1 MHLSNY
7 FHVAVAIRKPQSCR
21 DFKLV
26 VNKMVWCKQNTNLKE
41 KKKLY
46 LPHFKGSYLY
56 GAGKKV
62 LLFSPPTHWGAG
74 ENFEFRK
81 DNKFVCKN
89 PAWWNSFFAH
99 PAEKIINFLFFWNSH
114 ERTWKN
120 SCNELILSKHCTI
133 FAVIGMATMIHH

>member
-21 DFKLV
+21 ELKLV

-62 LLFSPPTHWGAG
+62 LLFSPLTHSGAG
-74 ENFEFRK
+74 ENFVFRK
-81 DNKFVCKN
+81 ENLFLKKNVLVLLKTKKFLEKN
-89 PAWWNSFFAH
+89 IIL
-99 PAEKIINFLFFWNSH
+99 EK
-114 ERTWKN
+114 KN
-120 SCNELILSKHCTI
+120 Y
-133 FAVIGMATMIHH
+133 F